1 MASHYGDMTPHQP
14 EMTPYVR
21 NVTPYL
27 VIVAS
32 YQLNVP
38 PFQHITPVADRPFT
52 HSLKNFHHMPPS
64 LLQHPFQ
71 RKAIYPSFLL
81 VPSLTAA
88 LARRNRSGAKRGVDV
103 LHKTPAALCA
113 AEYERSKA
121 RSGCVARD
129 ARSGISGIRS
139 A

>member
-1 MASHYGDMTPHQP
+1 MTPHQP

-81 VPSLTAA
+81 FPSLTAA
-88 LARRNRSGAKRGVDV
+88 LARRNRNGAKRGEDV

-113 AEYERSKA
+113 AEYERSKP
-121 RSGCVARD
+121 RRGCVARD
-129 ARSGISGIRS
+129 ARSGISGIRC